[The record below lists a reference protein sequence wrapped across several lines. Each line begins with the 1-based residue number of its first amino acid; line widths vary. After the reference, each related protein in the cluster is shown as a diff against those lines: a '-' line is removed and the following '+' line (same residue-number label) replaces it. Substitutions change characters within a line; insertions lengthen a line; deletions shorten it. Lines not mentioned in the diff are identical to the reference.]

1 MSGISKKLGIGISA
15 GLIIGP
21 LIVVAL
27 IRIAHVPYLETRFAF
42 GRLAIGL
49 LIGAIICT
57 LGASTQKSRLEGL
70 SPGRIR
76 ALIAVGVLVNISE
89 TVIIIRRIIP

>member
-1 MSGISKKLGIGISA
+1 MSGISKKMGIGISA

-21 LIVVAL
+21 QLGVAL
-27 IRIAHVPYLETRFAF
+27 IKIAHVPYLETRFAF

-49 LIGAIICT
+49 LIGVILCT
-57 LGASTQKSRLEGL
+57 LGASILGSRLEGM
-70 SPGRIR
+70 SAGRVR
-76 ALIAVGVLVNISE
+76 ALIAVGILANIAE